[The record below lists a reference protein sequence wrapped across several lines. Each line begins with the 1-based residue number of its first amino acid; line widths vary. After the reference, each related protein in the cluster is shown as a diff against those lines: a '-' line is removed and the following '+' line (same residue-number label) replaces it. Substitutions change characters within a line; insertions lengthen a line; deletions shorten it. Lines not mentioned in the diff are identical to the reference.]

1 MKDIKQRDVKQ
12 QEASLEDIR
21 KEEIK
26 REEMWRAVSEN
37 DMSYDGIFF
46 YAVKSTGIYCRPSC
60 KSKRPRRENVCFF
73 DTAKEAREAGFR
85 PCKRCRSDLLDYQ
98 PIKEIAERAKQ
109 LLEDSFYKSCELNR
123 ELKELG
129 VSKHRMAEIFK
140 EEYGVTLAEY
150 VGNLRLKEAKRL
162 LRETK
167 EEIINIAY
175 AVGFGGISSFYRF
188 FKNGTG
194 VSPGVYRREGEK

>member
-1 MKDIKQRDVKQ
+1 MKQEDMERKDIKW
-12 QEASLEDIR
+12 
-21 KEEIK
+21 EEIRQDEIK
-26 REEMWRAVSEN
+26 QEEMWRAVSEN
-37 DMSYDGIFF
+37 DTAYDGIFF

-60 KSKRPRRENVCFF
+60 KSKIPKRENVCFF
-73 DTAKEAREAGFR
+73 DTAKEARAAGFR

-98 PIKEIAERAKQ
+98 PIREIAEKAKQ
-109 LLEDSFYKSCELNR
+109 LLEDSFYKSCELNQ

-150 VGNLRLKEAKRL
+150 VGNLRLEEAKRL
-162 LRETK
+162 LLETK
-167 EEIINIAY
+167 DEIISIAY
-175 AVGFGGISSFYRF
+175 AVGFGGVSSFYRF

-194 VSPGVYRREGEK
+194 VSPGVFRKNR